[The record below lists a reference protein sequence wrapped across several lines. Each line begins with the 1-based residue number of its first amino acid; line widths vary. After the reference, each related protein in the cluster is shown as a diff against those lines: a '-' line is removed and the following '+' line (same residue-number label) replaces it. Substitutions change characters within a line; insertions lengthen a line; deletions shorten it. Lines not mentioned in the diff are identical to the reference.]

1 MWWQKSRE
9 ARVEML
15 QNGSIKDMETYRAI
29 VHELKLHDEFIRDL
43 KKLAAGDEDSMLDED

>member
-1 MWWQKSRE
+1 
-9 ARVEML
+9 ML